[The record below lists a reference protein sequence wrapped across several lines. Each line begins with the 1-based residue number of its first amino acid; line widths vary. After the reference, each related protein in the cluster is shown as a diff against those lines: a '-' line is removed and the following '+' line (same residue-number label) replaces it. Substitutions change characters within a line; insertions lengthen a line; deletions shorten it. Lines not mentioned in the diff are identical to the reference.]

1 MRVFPNIS
9 ESIQCRDHTPD
20 FRSESLPYLDDKYC
34 RKVFPLLEPNGSPR
48 DLETCP
54 VQVLENIPD
63 GYWPDQSIKNVEIDF
78 TKLESILSPVS
89 HTEACLILTKD
100 WFKNCM

>member
-1 MRVFPNIS
+1 M
-9 ESIQCRDHTPD
+9 
-20 FRSESLPYLDDKYC
+20 
-34 RKVFPLLEPNGSPR
+34 FPLLEPNGSPR

-100 WFKNCM
+100 WLKIVCRLHGVAIDFYNDLYM